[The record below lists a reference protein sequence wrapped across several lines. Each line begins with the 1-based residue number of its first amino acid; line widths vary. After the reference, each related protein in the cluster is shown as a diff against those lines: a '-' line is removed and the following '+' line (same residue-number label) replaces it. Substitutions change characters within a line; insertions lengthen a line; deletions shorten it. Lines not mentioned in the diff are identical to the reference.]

1 MGHEN
6 VKGML
11 LPLPTPF
18 DGDGGLDEG
27 LLAEMAA
34 YYVDRGVDSLFLFGS
49 YGQGP
54 AMAVEQR
61 KRGLESIMKRVH
73 GKIPIV
79 VHIGAVDPYTSK
91 ELGLHARAEGA
102 DAVGIVG
109 PYYYSDRSEAELME
123 HVRFLDDALKMPLFF
138 YNNPKYQGY
147 PVTPRMLRKMR
158 EVAPRLFGAKLAMGT
173 IDDAMEYRTAM
184 GPDFGLFVLASS
196 LYPGLRCG
204 ITGTVS
210 PPLTLAPDIGVAL
223 VRAVEQGKD
232 LEAGRLQEAVI
243 RFHAV
248 FIRLGQSCGRAAY
261 TEGLRHMGFPLK
273 QYPRWPTPEIPEG
286 AKLEIR
292 KAIDEANAA
301 VKSGS

>member
-54 AMAVEQR
+54 AMSVEQR

-102 DAVGIVG
+102 SGWGVGRAVTISPSCKPV
-109 PYYYSDRSEAELME
+109 PLQHKIQCA
-123 HVRFLDDALKMPLFF
+123 PLF
-138 YNNPKYQGY
+138 
-147 PVTPRMLRKMR
+147 
-158 EVAPRLFGAKLAMGT
+158 
-173 IDDAMEYRTAM
+173 
-184 GPDFGLFVLASS
+184 SS
-196 LYPGLRCG
+196 P
-204 ITGTVS
+204 
-210 PPLTLAPDIGVAL
+210 
-223 VRAVEQGKD
+223 
-232 LEAGRLQEAVI
+232 
-243 RFHAV
+243 
-248 FIRLGQSCGRAAY
+248 
-261 TEGLRHMGFPLK
+261 
-273 QYPRWPTPEIPEG
+273 
-286 AKLEIR
+286 
-292 KAIDEANAA
+292 
-301 VKSGS
+301 

>member
-1 MGHEN
+1 
-6 VKGML
+6 
-11 LPLPTPF
+11 
-18 DGDGGLDEG
+18 
-27 LLAEMAA
+27 MAA

-61 KRGLESIMKRVH
+61 KRGLELVMKRVH

-102 DAVGIVG
+102 DAVGMVG
-109 PYYYSDRSEAELME
+109 PYYYSDRSEAELLE
-123 HVRFLDDALKMPLFF
+123 HVRFLDDSLKMPLFF
-138 YNNPKYQGY
+138 YNNPRYQGY
-147 PVTPRMLRKMR
+147 AVTPLRLRKMR

-173 IDDAMEYRTAM
+173 IDDAMEYREAL

-204 ITGTVS
+204 VTGTVS

-223 VRAVEQGKD
+223 VRAVEEGKD
-232 LEAGRLQEAVI
+232 IEAGRLQEAVI

-273 QYPRWPTPEIPEG
+273 QYPRWPIPEIPEG
-286 AKLEIR
+286 AKVEIR
-292 KAIDEANAA
+292 RAIDEANAA
-301 VKSGS
+301 VKPGS

>member
-1 MGHEN
+1 MGHEG

-18 DGDGGLDEG
+18 DGDGGLDEK
-27 LLAEMAA
+27 LLADMAT
-34 YYVDRGVDSLFLFGS
+34 YYVERGVDSLFLFGS

-54 AMAVEQR
+54 AMSVEQR
-61 KRGLESIMKRVH
+61 KRGLEAIMARVH
-73 GKIPIV
+73 GKVPIV
-79 VHIGAVDPYTSK
+79 VHIGAVDPYTSR

-109 PYYYSDRSEAELME
+109 PYYYSDRSEAELLE

-138 YNNPKYQGY
+138 YNNPAYQGY
-147 PVTPRMLRKMR
+147 PVTPARLRRMR
-158 EVAPRLFGAKLAMGT
+158 EVAPRLFGAKLAMGS
-173 IDDAMEYRTAM
+173 IDDAMGYRDAM

-232 LEAGRLQEAVI
+232 IEAGRLQEAVI

-248 FIRLGQSCGRAAY
+248 FIRLGQSCGRASYA
-261 TEGLRHMGFPLK
+261 EGLRHVGFPLK
-273 QYPRWPTPEIPEG
+273 QYPRWPTPAIPEG
-286 AKLEIR
+286 AKAEIR
-292 KAIDEANAA
+292 RAIDEANAA
-301 VKSGS
+301 VK